1 MPKPTTAP
9 APAPVKPVVA
19 QKPASGMTDTVQG
32 LDMDSMVAQATEAAQ
47 NTHNTQV
54 NQAVSK
60 VEAVTVAPAK
70 AAVIPTPAAP

>member
-19 QKPASGMTDTVQG
+19 QKPAASGMTDTVQG

-47 NTHNTQV
+47 NTHNT
-54 NQAVSK
+54 
-60 VEAVTVAPAK
+60 
-70 AAVIPTPAAP
+70 